1 MGERIII
8 EEKTNEILL
17 TPDDCAAHAK
27 LNLKL
32 MTHQPMDQ
40 GVIRSLKC
48 YSYMGTAGSGKS
60 VFPF

>member
-1 MGERIII
+1 MGQRIII
-8 EEKTNEILL
+8 EEKPNEILL
-17 TPDDCAAHAK
+17 TADNCAAHAK

-40 GVIRSLKC
+40 GVIRSLKW

-60 VFPF
+60 AFQF